1 MSQAEITLPQP
12 VLEALQR
19 GHHDDAIRMLSLNHG
34 ISQAEA
40 KEQLALYLEQ
50 HPPIRLRGAGIIGLS
65 RTNALIWLGLI
76 VLMALVYMILVR

>member
-1 MSQAEITLPQP
+1 MPQAEITLPRP

-19 GHHDDAIRMLSLNHG
+19 GHHEDAIRMLSVNHG
-34 ISQAEA
+34 ITQEEA

-50 HPPIRLRGAGIIGLS
+50 HPPTRLRGAGIVGLS

-76 VLMALVYMILVR
+76 ILIAVVYIILAG

>member
-1 MSQAEITLPQP
+1 
-12 VLEALQR
+12 
-19 GHHDDAIRMLSLNHG
+19 MLSLNHG

-50 HPPIRLRGAGIIGLS
+50 HPPIRLRGAGIISLS

-76 VLMALVYMILVR
+76 VLMALVYMILAG